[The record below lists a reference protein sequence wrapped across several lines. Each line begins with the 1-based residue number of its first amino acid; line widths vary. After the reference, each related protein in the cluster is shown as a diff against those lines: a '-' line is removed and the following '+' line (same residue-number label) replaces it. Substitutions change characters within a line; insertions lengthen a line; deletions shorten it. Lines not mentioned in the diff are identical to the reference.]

1 MKSMT
6 ALAVVFLGAMVV
18 VMAHAG
24 PTYAQQTTMA
34 VTNAGSAADSVI
46 VAESPVSVQ
55 LVRRGGG
62 GHAFRSGGFRGSGF
76 TRVII
81 VSGHSYLAGLMA
93 DMATATTTLVAARDV
108 IKKATKLASGT
119 GTSTDA
125 TLVLTRLID
134 AKGQGGRLPFERPV
148 SPA

>member
-76 TRVII
+76 ARHHRFRPFLFGGTYGGYGY
-81 VSGHSYLAGLMA
+81 SDYYAGCGEGCYQEGNK
-93 DMATATTTLVAARDV
+93 TCVWNGYKYRCY
-108 IKKATKLASGT
+108 I
-119 GTSTDA
+119 
-125 TLVLTRLID
+125 
-134 AKGQGGRLPFERPV
+134 
-148 SPA
+148 SPDETY